1 MKLGSLFIAG
11 GLLTGCV
18 VPGAANV
25 GQGHVGSAA
34 EILPDDAQLSSLLA
48 LRLHSDARVER
59 LDLAAANAHN
69 ADTRTSSV
77 ECLGV
82 ASPSW
87 GTTLAEAPVRQAI
100 QQQWSTRW
108 KIRGAGSGTTIEIQI
123 VELDSPAS
131 ARTWFGTLEASWR
144 GCQGKPFTTKGP
156 GTGAVTNIEV
166 QNVAGEDISSAF
178 VQATVTES
186 TGLQHLAPRQTQ
198 RAALQASQYI
208 IDVSVHG
215 HTDTTSNKAQSV
227 ARLVKANA
235 TA

>member
-1 MKLGSLFIAG
+1 M
-11 GLLTGCV
+11 

-34 EILPDDAQLSSLLA
+34 EILPDDAQMSSLLA

-59 LDLAAANAHN
+59 LDLAAANAHS

-82 ASPSW
+82 ALPSW

-108 KIRGAGSGTTIEIQI
+108 KIRGAGTGTAIEIQV
-123 VELDSPAS
+123 VEMDSPNS
-131 ARTWFGTLEASWR
+131 ARTWFTTLESSWR
-144 GCQGKPFTTKGP
+144 RCQDKPFTTKGP
-156 GTGAVTNIEV
+156 GTGAVTNLEV
-166 QNVAGEDISSAF
+166 KSVAEESVSPDF
-178 VQATVTES
+178 VHAIIAES
-186 TGLQHLAPRQTQ
+186 TGPQHLAPRQTQ
-198 RAALQASQYI
+198 RAAVQTSQYI
-208 IDVSVHG
+208 IEVSVHEYSN
-215 HTDTTSNKAQSV
+215 TTSNKAQSV

>member
-1 MKLGSLFIAG
+1 M
-11 GLLTGCV
+11 

-34 EILPDDAQLSSLLA
+34 EILPDDAQMSSLLA
-48 LRLHSDARVER
+48 LRLHSDTRIDR

-69 ADTRTSSV
+69 ADTHTSSA

-82 ASPSW
+82 ALPSW
-87 GTTLAEAPVRQAI
+87 GTTLGQAPVRQAI

-108 KIRGAGSGTTIEIQI
+108 KIRGTGTGTAVEIQI
-123 VELDSPAS
+123 VELESPSS
-131 ARTWFGTLEASWR
+131 ARTWFTTLEASWR
-144 GCQGKPFTTKGP
+144 RCQDKPFTTKGP
-156 GTGAVTNIEV
+156 GTGAVTNLEV
-166 QNVAGEDISSAF
+166 KSVAEDPVSSDFMHAII
-178 VQATVTES
+178 AES
-186 TGLQHLAPRQTQ
+186 TGPQHLAPRQTQ
-198 RAALQASQYI
+198 RAAVQTSQYI

-215 HTDTTSNKAQSV
+215 HSDTTSDKAQSV